1 MSGWGAG
8 STANDEARVRR
19 AARAFPPR
27 WRAHSEEELVWT
39 AVASPVTRRVLAD
52 IALAG
57 WRERHRDHPPLG
69 YWLMLRIVRCDR
81 ARPVRP
87 SLHSEE
93 RQSQLFV
100 TLVGVPMLII
110 AMVALAIESAAVSLS
125 VEVLALTVGIIA
137 TLTSVAA
144 RRSPRADPFTVRDL
158 WERPRVSVG
167 AGGPPSGS
175 G

>member
-1 MSGWGAG
+1 
-8 STANDEARVRR
+8 
-19 AARAFPPR
+19 
-27 WRAHSEEELVWT
+27 
-39 AVASPVTRRVLAD
+39 
-52 IALAG
+52 
-57 WRERHRDHPPLG
+57 
-69 YWLMLRIVRCDR
+69 
-81 ARPVRP
+81 
-87 SLHSEE
+87 
-93 RQSQLFV
+93 
-100 TLVGVPMLII
+100 MLII